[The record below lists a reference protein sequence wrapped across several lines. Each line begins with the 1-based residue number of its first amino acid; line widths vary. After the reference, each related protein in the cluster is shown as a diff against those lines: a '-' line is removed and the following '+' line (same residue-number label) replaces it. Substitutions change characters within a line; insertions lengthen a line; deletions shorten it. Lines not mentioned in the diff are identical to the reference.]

1 MVDDLEEQS
10 PESID
15 IQHYLGI
22 VRRRH
27 FHFLIPLFVAWA
39 VVWGASWVLPPRYLS
54 STLILVEQPTMPKD
68 YVTPN
73 VTDDLQER
81 MQSITQ
87 QILSRTRLLH
97 IIDQFNLYA
106 GPHSQP
112 SPDQKVDRMRKDIG
126 IDLVRDERN
135 QITAF
140 NVSYTSRDPR
150 LAQAVT
156 SELTNLFIN
165 ENVEESTNQAKDNT
179 KFLEGQLETAR
190 KTLSEQEEKVREFKA
205 LHVGEMPGQLASN
218 LQILSGLQ
226 SQLQNEEDA
235 LNTARQQ
242 HVYLQSMVDQYR
254 TMQSSSKTSDGTPT
268 VGLPALDQELD
279 KLKAQLADLSSH
291 YTDRHPDVRNL
302 KEQIAKTEKMRD
314 QLVASMK
321 AKDAAAHTEAQTEA
335 QTDGGD
341 AAASSGTTDPT
352 QAALLAPIQGQL
364 KSNQVEISNREHSI
378 AALKVKMDEYQGRL
392 NQEPI
397 REQQL
402 ADLTRGYDQSKAN
415 YDDLLKKKN
424 ESAMA
429 TSMVMQ
435 QRGERFQV
443 IDPPS
448 FPQKPDF
455 PNRLK
460 FCGIGLGI
468 GLALGAAVAG
478 AFEFM
483 DDRMYDEKA
492 LKKLLPAEVIAE
504 IPAIVNVADQQS
516 ANLKV
521 WLGWAT
527 AAVVFVTI
535 LAGSA
540 ISFLRG

>member
-10 PESID
+10 PEGID

-27 FHFLIPLFVAWA
+27 FHFLIPFFLAWV
-39 VVWGASWVLPPRYLS
+39 VVWAASWVLPPRYLS
-54 STLILVEQPTMPKD
+54 STLILVEQPTMPQE
-68 YVTPN
+68 YVKPN
-73 VTDDLQER
+73 VTDDLQDR

-106 GPHSQP
+106 GPRSKG
-112 SPDQKVDRMRKDIG
+112 SPDAKVDRMRKDIS
-126 IDLVRDERN
+126 IDLVRDARQ

-140 NVSYTSRDPR
+140 NVSYTSRDPHM
-150 LAQAVT
+150 AQAVT

-190 KTLSEQEEKVREFKA
+190 KALSEQEEKVREFKA
-205 LHVGEMPGQLASN
+205 QHVGEMPGQLASN

-226 SQLQNEEDA
+226 SQLQNEEDS

-254 TMQSSSKTSDGTPT
+254 TMQGSSKTSDGTPT

-321 AKDAAAHTEAQTEA
+321 AKDAAAQTGA

-341 AAASSGTTDPT
+341 TAASSGTTDPT
-352 QAALLAPIQGQL
+352 QASLLAPIQGQL

-402 ADLTRGYDQSKAN
+402 ADLTRGYDQSKSN

-424 ESAMA
+424 DSAMA
-429 TSMVMQ
+429 TSMVVQ

-460 FCGIGLGI
+460 FCGMGLGI

-483 DDRMYDEKA
+483 DDRMYDEKQ

-504 IPAIVNVADQQS
+504 IPAIVNLADQQS
-516 ANLKV
+516 ATLKV

>member
-10 PESID
+10 SEGID
-15 IQHYLGI
+15 VQRYLGI
-22 VRRRH
+22 LRRRH
-27 FHFLIPLFVAWA
+27 FHFLIPLFLAWA
-39 VVWGASWVLPPRYLS
+39 IVWGASWVLPPRYLS
-54 STLILVEQPTMPKD
+54 STLILVEQPTMPQE
-68 YVTPN
+68 YVKPN
-73 VTDDLQER
+73 VNDDLQQR

-97 IIDQFNLYA
+97 IIDQYHLYTRA
-106 GPHSQP
+106 HSQW
-112 SPDQKVDRMRKDIG
+112 SPDQKVDLMRKDIG
-126 IDLVRDERN
+126 IDLVRDELH

-150 LAQAVT
+150 VAQEVT

-165 ENVEESTNQAKDNT
+165 ENVEVSQQQSADTT

-190 KTLSEQEEKVREFKA
+190 KSLSEQEEKVRQFKA

-235 LNTARQQ
+235 LNSAKQQ
-242 HVYLQSMVDQYR
+242 RVYLQSMTYQYR
-254 TMQSSSKTSDGTPT
+254 ALQGSSKSPDGTTTT

-291 YTDRHPDVRNL
+291 YTDRHPDVRKL
-302 KEQIAKTEKMRD
+302 KEQIAKTEKTRD
-314 QLVASMK
+314 QLLASMK
-321 AKDAAAHTEAQTEA
+321 DKDATAQADGTETAATP
-335 QTDGGD
+335 G
-341 AAASSGTTDPT
+341 SSDPT
-352 QAALLAPIQGQL
+352 QASLLAPIQGQL
-364 KSNQVEISNREHSI
+364 KSNQVEIGNRERSI
-378 AALKVKMDEYQGRL
+378 AALKVKMDEYQSRL

-402 ADLTRGYDQSKAN
+402 ADLNRGYEQSKAS
-415 YDDLLKKKN
+415 YDDLLKRKN

-435 QRGERFQV
+435 QRGERFQM

-460 FCGIGLGI
+460 FCGMGLGI
-468 GLALGAAVAG
+468 GLALGVVVVG

-483 DDRMYDEKA
+483 DDRMHEEKE
-492 LKKLLPAEVIAE
+492 LKKLLPAQVIAE
-504 IPAIVNVADQQS
+504 IPAIVSLSDQQS
-516 ANLKV
+516 AKRKL

-527 AAVVFVTI
+527 AALVFGTI
-535 LAGSA
+535 LLGSA
-540 ISFLRG
+540 FSYLRG

>member
-1 MVDDLEEQS
+1 MVDDFEEQS
-10 PESID
+10 SEGLD
-15 IQHYLGI
+15 IQHYLGV

-27 FHFLIPLFVAWA
+27 LYFLIPLFLGWA
-39 VVWGASWVLPPRYLS
+39 VVWGASWVLPPRYSS

-81 MQSITQ
+81 MQSISQ

-97 IIDQFNLYA
+97 IIDQYHLYSRA
-106 GPHSQP
+106 HSQW
-112 SPDQKVDRMRKDIG
+112 SPDQKVDLMRKDIG
-126 IDLVRDERN
+126 IDLVRDEHR

-140 NVSYTSRDPR
+140 NVSYSSRN
-150 LAQAVT
+150 QAVAQQVT
-156 SELTNLFIN
+156 GELTNLFIN

-190 KTLSEQEEKVREFKA
+190 KSLSEQEEKVRQFKA
-205 LHVGEMPGQLASN
+205 QHVGEMPAQLASN

-226 SQLQNEEDA
+226 SQLQNEDDA
-235 LNTARQQ
+235 LNAAKQQ
-242 HVYLQSMVDQYR
+242 RVYLQSMADQYR
-254 TMQSSSKTSDGTPT
+254 ALQGSTKTPDGTTT
-268 VGLPALDQELD
+268 VGLPGIDQELD

-302 KEQIAKTEKMRD
+302 KEQIAKAEKVRD

-321 AKDAAAHTEAQTEA
+321 AKDAAAQADGTE
-335 QTDGGD
+335 G
-341 AAASSGTTDPT
+341 AANPGSTDPT
-352 QAALLAPIQGQL
+352 QTSLLAPIQGQL
-364 KSNQVEISNREHSI
+364 KSNQVEIANREHTI
-378 AALKVKMDEYQGRL
+378 AALKLKMDEYQGRL

-402 ADLTRGYDQSKAN
+402 ADLNRGYDQSKAN

-435 QRGERFQV
+435 QRGERFQM

-483 DDRMYDEKA
+483 DDRMYDEKEI
-492 LKKLLPAEVIAE
+492 KKLLPGEVIAE
-504 IPAIVNVADQQS
+504 IPNIVNASDEQS
-516 ANLKV
+516 ATRKL

-540 ISFLRG
+540 ISYLRG